1 MATFTGSDGVILVGT
16 DQIAEVRSY
25 SIDETMDTLEDT
37 AMGDTSRTY
46 KTSLKSFSGSADVF
60 FDDTDTAGQ
69 GALTVGSEVTLNVQ
83 FEGNTTG
90 DHKMSGTVLITGRT
104 ISASF
109 DGMVEASISFQGTG
123 ALTESTV
130 AA

>member
-1 MATFTGSDGVILVGT
+1 MATFTGSDGVVLVGSN
-16 DQIAEVRSY
+16 QVAEVRSY

-46 KTSLKSFSGSADVF
+46 KTSLKTFSGSMDVF
-60 FDDTDTAGQ
+60 FDDTDTSGQ
-69 GALTVGSEVTLNVQ
+69 GGLTVGTEATLNVQ
-83 FEGNTTG
+83 MEGNTSG
-90 DHKMSGTVLITGRT
+90 DHKLSGSIIVTGRT

-123 ALTESTV
+123 ALSETTV
-130 AA
+130 T

>member
-1 MATFTGSDGVILVGT
+1 MATFSGSDGVILVGT

-69 GALTVGSEVTLNVQ
+69 GALTVGSSVTLSVQ

-90 DHKMSGTVLITGRT
+90 DHLMSGTVLITGRT

-130 AA
+130 A

>member
-60 FDDTDTAGQ
+60 FDDSDTAGQ

-130 AA
+130 A

>member
-16 DQIAEVRSY
+16 DQVAEVRSY

-90 DHKMSGTVLITGRT
+90 DHKLSGTVLITGRT

-123 ALTESTV
+123 ALSETTV
-130 AA
+130 A

>member
-1 MATFTGSDGVILVGT
+1 MATFSGSDGVILVGT

-130 AA
+130 A

>member
-16 DQIAEVRSY
+16 DQVAEIRSY

-46 KTSLKSFSGSADVF
+46 KTSLKTFSGSADVF

-69 GALTVGSEVTLNVQ
+69 GALTVGSSVTLSVQ

-90 DHKMSGTVLITGRT
+90 DHKLSGTALITGRT

-109 DGMVEASISFQGTG
+109 DGMVEASISFQGSG
-123 ALTESTV
+123 ALTEGTV
-130 AA
+130 A

>member
-16 DQIAEVRSY
+16 DQVAEVRSY

-60 FDDTDTAGQ
+60 FDDSDTAGQ

-83 FEGNTTG
+83 FEGNTSG

-109 DGMVEASISFQGTG
+109 DGMVVASTSFQGTG

-130 AA
+130 S

>member
-16 DQIAEVRSY
+16 DQVAEVRSY

-69 GALTVGSEVTLNVQ
+69 GALTVGSSVTLNVQ
-83 FEGNTTG
+83 FEGNTLG
-90 DHKMSGTVLITGRT
+90 DHKLSGTVLITGRT
-104 ISASF
+104 ISASY

-130 AA
+130 A

>member
-1 MATFTGSDGVILVGT
+1 MATFTGSDGVILVGS
-16 DQIAEVRSY
+16 DQVAEVRSY

-46 KTSLKSFSGSADVF
+46 KTSLKTFSGSADVF
-60 FDDTDTAGQ
+60 FDDTDSSGQ

-90 DHKMSGTVLITGRT
+90 DHKLSGTVIITGRT

-123 ALTESTV
+123 ALTETTV
-130 AA
+130 S

>member
-16 DQIAEVRSY
+16 DQVAEVRSY

-90 DHKMSGTVLITGRT
+90 DHKLSGTVLITGRT

-130 AA
+130 A

>member
-16 DQIAEVRSY
+16 DQVAEVRSY

-60 FDDTDTAGQ
+60 FDDTDTSGQ

-90 DHKMSGTVLITGRT
+90 DHKLSGTVLITGRT

-123 ALTESTV
+123 ALTETTV
-130 AA
+130 S

>member
-1 MATFTGSDGVILVGT
+1 
-16 DQIAEVRSY
+16 
-25 SIDETMDTLEDT
+25 
-37 AMGDTSRTY
+37 
-46 KTSLKSFSGSADVF
+46 
-60 FDDTDTAGQ
+60 
-69 GALTVGSEVTLNVQ
+69 LTVGSEVTLNVQ

-130 AA
+130 A